1 MKGMY
6 HVQLMRIYFYEPS
19 ALYDFRMDSRSSLF
33 SVSLSLPVS
42 RVRQGGV
49 QVPSGHH
56 PKGRAGGATA
66 RQRMRTAAM
75 CLRLNISGWDL
86 TSGCRR
92 LAWSPVQGSPPRR
105 NDALMVIIP
114 MDDYLSSRGV
124 GLTFLTSVPAS
135 ARQASGACVSAR
147 PGCGDAEPLVARPR
161 PRIVPAGGRRM
172 RGRRGL
178 KGGRGP
184 GPPSRPVSRLRGAF
198 LRLRGG
204 GDESDGGGGGGGL
217 GRRRWRVR
225 ITREGGRRGSRA
237 LWRPRAASRGK
248 ARAPALRSRRG

>member
-1 MKGMY
+1 MPTAC
-6 HVQLMRIYFYEPS
+6 Q
-19 ALYDFRMDSRSSLF
+19 SRA
-33 SVSLSLPVS
+33 V
-42 RVRQGGV
+42 
-49 QVPSGHH
+49 H
-56 PKGRAGGATA
+56 
-66 RQRMRTAAM
+66 
-75 CLRLNISGWDL
+75 
-86 TSGCRR
+86 
-92 LAWSPVQGSPPRR
+92 PRR

-124 GLTFLTSVPAS
+124 GQSFLTSVPAS
-135 ARQASGACVSAR
+135 ARRAGSACVSAR
-147 PGCGDAEPLVARPR
+147 PGCGDAEPVVARPR

-204 GDESDGGGGGGGL
+204 GDESDGGGGGGGF

-225 ITREGGRRGSRA
+225 ITREGGDSVGLVRSGDPGRPAEGKRGRPLSRPVGA
-237 LWRPRAASRGK
+237 DRPRQGRGAAETESGRY
-248 ARAPALRSRRG
+248 